1 MGKSNRERQI
11 LYLIHMSNLKKER
24 KKTETVRD
32 TENIQV
38 ITRGAGSG
46 RMNEIDEG
54 N

>member
-11 LYLIHMSNLKKER
+11 SHSYVKSKKRKKENR
-24 KKTETVRD
+24 NRD